1 MAYSKEKFLRYD
13 LSNKKSWDKI
23 IINNPSLVNGC
34 QYGVLPLNV
43 DGDNIE
49 FLVFGGIEAKAPY
62 DVLDRTCVFK
72 TNISDFKE
80 SKFEMLPSTENS
92 AIFTE

>member
-1 MAYSKEKFLRYD
+1 LAYSKEKFLRYD

-43 DGDNIE
+43 DGDDIE
-49 FLVFGGIEAKAPY
+49 FLVFGGIEANSN

-72 TNISDFKE
+72 TNISDFKD
-80 SKFEMLPSTENS
+80 SKFEMLPSTENA